1 MNQNKPGK
9 LKPALSVMAMA
20 SVLLLNGCA
29 NFQGISPQAKLMQ
42 APETA
47 AQNDAA
53 WDAVQWPQRIGGEN
67 LAQLIATGLKDNPGI
82 DMARTRISAAATSE
96 ALARAS
102 TLPSAGLQA
111 ESTYQRF
118 TETGMI
124 PPPLGG
130 TWDTNNQVTVGVKYD
145 LDFWGKHQAALKSAI
160 SQKAAT
166 EAELAAARMSLAAA
180 IASQWVQLN
189 HHAQALELT
198 ITQLKLRQR
207 ISELSKARAKAGL
220 ENQTEIRQNE
230 LSESALLQEIQQ
242 WKDGIDS
249 AKLQLALLLGK
260 TPDYA
265 ASIAVPAAPVQGLTL
280 PPENLPLH
288 LIARKPEIV
297 AARWRVEAADAGIAQ
312 AKANFYPDININAFA
327 GLSSLGLDHLLKS
340 GSAIAGA
347 GPVLSLPVFDGGRL
361 RASLSRNVAEYDTA
375 VYSYNQSLQSAF
387 KDAAEQVQSLQ
398 KLNEQ
403 RKIAESARQSANQL
417 QQLATLRQR
426 AGTGTDLPVLQAEIN
441 EVGQKK
447 NLNDIQSKM
456 TLSQIALIRAIGG
469 DLPATN

>member
-1 MNQNKPGK
+1 MNSPHRTLEGK
-9 LKPALSVMAMA
+9 VI
-20 SVLLLNGCA
+20 V
-29 NFQGISPQAKLMQ
+29 I
-42 APETA
+42 
-47 AQNDAA
+47 
-53 WDAVQWPQRIGGEN
+53 IGGS
-67 LAQLIATGLKDNPGI
+67 TGLGS
-82 DMARTRISAAATSE
+82 SAARACVR
-96 ALARAS
+96 AGARVVI
-102 TLPSAGLQA
+102 TGRNA
-111 ESTYQRF
+111 E
-118 TETGMI
+118 
-124 PPPLGG
+124 
-130 TWDTNNQVTVGVKYD
+130 
-145 LDFWGKHQAALKSAI
+145 
-160 SQKAAT
+160 
-166 EAELAAARMSLAAA
+166 SLAAA
-180 IASQWVQLN
+180 G
-189 HHAQALELT
+189 
-198 ITQLKLRQR
+198 
-207 ISELSKARAKAGL
+207 AGL
-220 ENQTEIRQNE
+220 GEAGATLAGDARDPDHAPAAIRLARDQFGGFQ
-230 LSESALLQEIQQ
+230 LLQEIQQ

-312 AKANFYPDININAFA
+312 AKANFYPDINISAFA

-403 RKIAESARQSANQL
+403 RKIAESARRSATQL

-426 AGTGTDLPVLQAEIN
+426 AGTGTALPVLQAEIN

-469 DLPATN
+469 DVPASN